1 MLQHPSGGQR
11 ATWSSLTQLG
21 PRAQKKMS
29 LFTSSMGNPKW
40 VLPIDKVSISH
51 LSSGFKSLYHSPFQ
65 TSILNSTCHKEA
77 DLMMCPV
84 PNKSLD
90 DRAGPWMR
98 ATSWKT
104 TVFDNLLYRT
114 LPEPCSTSP
123 PFPPSERPMSI
134 SQTSQLGIHQNLS
147 GHSLWIVGLQLTL
160 IFSFK
165 LVSIFKSSWQG
176 TSSNNQKNLMKREA
190 ISIHSFV
197 HEGGKIIIQKAK
209 LKMAFQ
215 SVGWKLAGVQRS

>member
-65 TSILNSTCHKEA
+65 TSILNSTCCQKEA
-77 DLMMCPV
+77 DLMMWPV

-123 PFPPSERPMSI
+123 PIPPSEKTYVHFANIPAGDTPKPQRPFSLNGGITAHAHLLLQI
-134 SQTSQLGIHQNLS
+134 SLY
-147 GHSLWIVGLQLTL
+147 
-160 IFSFK
+160 F
-165 LVSIFKSSWQG
+165 
-176 TSSNNQKNLMKREA
+176 
-190 ISIHSFV
+190 
-197 HEGGKIIIQKAK
+197 
-209 LKMAFQ
+209 
-215 SVGWKLAGVQRS
+215 